1 MTTAKRKKLKEKE
14 KRARERVR
22 KIKAKRVKAK
32 EKAKMVKVKRKAPK
46 HKAVKIKVTRKYLRH
61 KAKSSDIDK
70 IFEQTILEELLGK
83 KINVTGITAAHLA
96 ARTKKRNPDAYYK
109 GTKLIGKTEKEKDQH
124 KHRIDRA
131 KKQTADDA
139 ADTRKRNAATKRK
152 LGK

>member
-1 MTTAKRKKLKEKE
+1 MTTAKRKKLREKE
-14 KRARERVR
+14 KKSKGKRKKLKVRER
-22 KIKAKRVKAK
+22 
-32 EKAKMVKVKRKAPK
+32 
-46 HKAVKIKVTRKYLRH
+46 
-61 KAKSSDIDK
+61 KSSRRVSKPSDLDE
-70 IFEQTILEELLGK
+70 IFKQAILEEVLGK
-83 KINVTGITAAHLA
+83 KTNVKGITAARLA

-131 KKQTADDA
+131 KKQAADDA